1 MILLQKYG
9 ILKTRKVAE
18 MTNYRAILL
27 YYSKGNTTT
36 QIATICDC
44 SRTTVIRAVKR
55 AKAINLTLPV
65 SDKIKDEEL
74 YFMLYPKRGPKK
86 EYYRPDFYL
95 LNKDKKKRG
104 FTKYRAW
111 QKYCRVAK
119 REGYKA
125 YGKSWFYKLYKDY
138 FSFYTPPHVKRSE
151 NMKQIRLFTIWKES
165 YSDVIKYSDEARA
178 RLEVEIDEWC
188 KKRRLNKH
196 KIWDGADYQLA

>member
-1 MILLQKYG
+1 
-9 ILKTRKVAE
+9 

-55 AKAINLTLPV
+55 AKAIGLALPV

-111 QKYCRVAK
+111 QKYCRVTD
-119 REGYKA
+119 RI
-125 YGKSWFYKLYKDY
+125 STF
-138 FSFYTPPHVKRSE
+138 
-151 NMKQIRLFTIWKES
+151 
-165 YSDVIKYSDEARA
+165 
-178 RLEVEIDEWC
+178 
-188 KKRRLNKH
+188 
-196 KIWDGADYQLA
+196 

>member
-1 MILLQKYG
+1 
-9 ILKTRKVAE
+9 

-55 AKAINLTLPV
+55 AKAINLALPV

-95 LNKDKKKRG
+95 LNKDKKKRS

-151 NMKQIRLFTIWKES
+151 NMRQIWLFTIWKES
-165 YSDVIKYSDEARA
+165 YSDVIEYSDEARA
-178 RLEVEIDEWC
+178 RLEAQIDEWC
-188 KKRRLNKH
+188 KKRRLDKH
-196 KIWDGADYQLA
+196 KIWDNADCQLA

>member
-1 MILLQKYG
+1 MPKYG
-9 ILKTRKVAE
+9 ILRTRKVAE

-27 YYSKGNTTT
+27 YYSKGNTMT

-55 AKAINLTLPV
+55 AKAIGLALPV

-125 YGKSWFYKLYKDY
+125 YGKSRFYKMYKDRSMPIKRITVKGDRESKNPLVFNTEAMKEKYPIEVTEDINGEAISEDVFREIVSLCRY
-138 FSFYTPPHVKRSE
+138 F
-151 NMKQIRLFTIWKES
+151 
-165 YSDVIKYSDEARA
+165 
-178 RLEVEIDEWC
+178 
-188 KKRRLNKH
+188 
-196 KIWDGADYQLA
+196 

>member
-1 MILLQKYG
+1 
-9 ILKTRKVAE
+9 

-111 QKYCRVAK
+111 QKYCRIAK

-125 YGKSWFYKLYKDY
+125 YSKSRFYSLYNEY
-138 FSFYTPPHVKRSE
+138 GSMGARFHIKRS
-151 NMKQIRLFTIWKES
+151 NNIGDILGFTILQSRYSNDAES
-165 YSDVIKYSDEARA
+165 YEFVQKR
-178 RLEVEIDEWC
+178 IDDWC
-188 KKRRLNKH
+188 KERRLDKY
-196 KIWDGADYQLA
+196 KIWDLRVSGF

>member
-1 MILLQKYG
+1 
-9 ILKTRKVAE
+9 

-55 AKAINLTLPV
+55 AKAIGLALPV

-138 FSFYTPPHVKRSE
+138 FSFYKPSRVKRSE
-151 NMKQIRLFTIWKES
+151 NMRQIRLFTSLKQS
-165 YSDVIKYSDEARA
+165 YSDIIKYSDESRA
-178 RLEVEIDEWC
+178 RLEAEIDEWC
-188 KKRRLNKH
+188 KKRRLDKNR
-196 KIWDGADYQLA
+196 IWIPCPSVS

>member
-1 MILLQKYG
+1 MG
-9 ILKTRKVAE
+9 RKVAE

-55 AKAINLTLPV
+55 AKAINLSLPV

-74 YFMLYPKRGPKK
+74 YFMLYPKRGPNK

-119 REGYKA
+119 REGFPNCITTINAHAFFCCTNLASINLPEGLTTIGEGRSTA
-125 YGKSWFYKLYKDY
+125 YLS
-138 FSFYTPPHVKRSE
+138 
-151 NMKQIRLFTIWKES
+151 Q
-165 YSDVIKYSDEARA
+165 A
-178 RLEVEIDEWC
+178 
-188 KKRRLNKH
+188 
-196 KIWDGADYQLA
+196 